1 MDTHD
6 DLSMILQS
14 WPFEPGKIKV
24 RKVLGQDGREKIQMR
39 IDLGI
44 LQMETFGRP
53 DGKLYKGFPS
63 AFEYYS
69 AQLEDHIKIHGSSTG
84 FTLAP
89 EDCTELRSES
99 LQYYYRYLSYFY
111 LCDYPGVQKDTE
123 RNIQVF
129 DFVRAY
135 AAEEDDRFLLEQYRP
150 YVIMMNTRA
159 KAYQYLGGEDTQDA
173 IEILITGINQIR
185 GFFEE
190 IEQTELIEEC
200 DEIQL
205 LRRMAEDLLWEA
217 TGDPLSRLKE
227 EMKQA
232 VAREDYEQ
240 AAVLRDE
247 IRRLEKQASG

>member
-1 MDTHD
+1 
-6 DLSMILQS
+6 
-14 WPFEPGKIKV
+14 
-24 RKVLGQDGREKIQMR
+24 
-39 IDLGI
+39 
-44 LQMETFGRP
+44 
-53 DGKLYKGFPS
+53 
-63 AFEYYS
+63 
-69 AQLEDHIKIHGSSTG
+69 
-84 FTLAP
+84 
-89 EDCTELRSES
+89 
-99 LQYYYRYLSYFY
+99 
-111 LCDYPGVQKDTE
+111 
-123 RNIQVF
+123 
-129 DFVRAY
+129 
-135 AAEEDDRFLLEQYRP
+135 
-150 YVIMMNTRA
+150 
-159 KAYQYLGGEDTQDA
+159 LGGEDTQDA